1 MGEDSMKKL
10 IKKLIL
16 LTIGTLVLTFGF
28 FFFIMPF
35 KLTIGGISGVA
46 MSLNAFFPNVPIGI
60 FVMIMDT
67 ILYIIAFII
76 LGKSFGVLSIYCS
89 FIFSSSTALLEIL
102 LPNFKPL
109 SDDILINLIFGII
122 ISAAGM
128 ALVINQGASTGG
140 TDIIAMIIRK
150 YMSIDV
156 GKCMLVADF
165 FVVLLGMYTFGTKS
179 GMYAMLGIFI
189 NSLVIDKA
197 IAGLNTRV
205 NMMITSN
212 KYREINSYIIEKI
225 SRGSTIFKAVGGFSD
240 DEKFVI
246 NTIVSRGEYIKIKN
260 YVKSIDPK
268 AFVCIS
274 YVSEV
279 VGEGFTY
286 ESVDNPELEIIP
298 GGMS

>member
-1 MGEDSMKKL
+1 MNKM
-10 IKKLIL
+10 IKKLII
-16 LTIGTLVLTFGF
+16 LTIGTLILTFGF

-35 KLTIGGISGVA
+35 NLTIGGISGIA
-46 MSLNAFFPNVPIGI
+46 ISLNAFFPQIPAGI

-89 FIFSSSTALLEIL
+89 FIFGGSTTLLEIL

-109 SDDILINLIFGII
+109 TDDILINLIFGII
-122 ISAAGM
+122 ISAIGM

-150 YMSIDV
+150 YLSIDV

-179 GMYAMLGIFI
+179 GMYAMLGICI
-189 NSLVIDKA
+189 NSIVIDKA

-205 NMMITSN
+205 NMMITSDRY
-212 KYREINSYIIEKI
+212 KEINTYIIDQI

-240 DEKFVI
+240 NEKFVI

-279 VGEGFTY
+279 LGEGFTY
-286 ESVDNPELEIIP
+286 DPVDNPELEILP

>member
-1 MGEDSMKKL
+1 MSKM
-10 IKKLIL
+10 IKKIMIL
-16 LTIGTLVLTFGF
+16 TLGTLVLTFGF

-35 KLTIGGISGVA
+35 NLTIGGISGIA
-46 MSLNAFFPNVPIGI
+46 MSLNAFVPQIPTGI

-89 FIFSSSTALLEIL
+89 FIFASSTTLLEIL

-109 SDDILINLIFGII
+109 TDDILINLIFGII

-150 YMSIDV
+150 YFSIDV

-179 GMYAMLGIFI
+179 GMYAMLGICI
-189 NSLVIDKA
+189 NSIVIDKA

-205 NMMITSN
+205 NMMITSD
-212 KYREINSYIIEKI
+212 KYKEINAYIIDQI
-225 SRGSTIFKAVGGFSD
+225 SRGSTIYKAVGGFSD
-240 DEKFVI
+240 NEKFVI

-286 ESVDNPELEIIP
+286 DPVDNPELEILP

>member
-1 MGEDSMKKL
+1 MQKMIRK
-10 IKKLIL
+10 ILIL
-16 LTIGTLVLTFGF
+16 TLGTLILTTGF

-35 KLTIGGISGVA
+35 NLTIGGISGLS
-46 MSLNAFFPNVPIGI
+46 MSLNAFFPQIHTGI
-60 FVMIMDT
+60 FMMIMDA
-67 ILYIIAFII
+67 ILYLIAFII

-89 FIFSSSTALLEIL
+89 LIFSGSTTILEIL

-109 SDDILINLIFGII
+109 TDDILINLIFGII
-122 ISAAGM
+122 ISAVGM

-150 YMSIDV
+150 YLSIDV

-165 FVVLLGMYTFGTKS
+165 FVVLFGMYTFGTKS

-197 IAGLNTRV
+197 IAGLNTMV
-205 NMMITSN
+205 NITITS
-212 KYREINSYIIEKI
+212 KEYKKINQYIIDKI
-225 SRGSTIFKAVGGFSD
+225 SRGSTIYRAVGGFSE
-240 DEKFVI
+240 DEKFII

-260 YVKSIDPK
+260 YVKEIDPK

-286 ESVDNPELEIIP
+286 DSSESPELEVFP